1 MSLGLQ
7 LAVLVARGLMSLDDL
22 DTATPAS
29 RELELDRMRSATD
42 LEGHGGWPG
51 RRSPA
56 MRYPGAGCIQPVRNL
71 AREWIAAHPREWQVL
86 QQHHQPAGP
95 QVAGH
100 VASPEM
106 TLQAAQPTGPQA
118 VQQAGPQAPLQ
129 PLPQAALPEDG
140 PHTHRPGTAPRP
152 GARSG
157 QASSTSTAT
166 SVHAH

>member
-42 LEGHGGWPG
+42 QEGHGGWPG

-86 QQHHQPAGP
+86 LQQH
-95 QVAGH
+95 
-100 VASPEM
+100 
-106 TLQAAQPTGPQA
+106 QAVDPQA
-118 VQQAGPQAPLQ
+118 VQQAGPQAPWQ
-129 PLPQAALPEDG
+129 PSSQAALPEDG

-157 QASSTSTAT
+157 PRSGHASSTSTAT